1 MARKRVKDTRELG
14 KKIVIF
20 CEGRKSEPNYFQ
32 GLKQTLRVHKN
43 RLIVEIVDCEYT
55 SCVELV
61 SEANKKKRSNQ
72 YTKEDEFWVVV
83 DKDGYTQ
90 HAKCFDIA
98 RGKGV
103 KIAFSAIAFEFWIL
117 LHFEYTSRVFQ
128 NSTEIISYIKT
139 VHGFSYEKNMGG
151 LYMLL
156 QGREVEAKERAQQ
169 IRQHHN
175 ATSPRQQPYRLD
187 PYTNVDELVESIKK
201 SASKSVGRKARC

>member
-1 MARKRVKDTRELG
+1 MARKRVKDTREPG

-20 CEGRKSEPNYFQ
+20 CEGRKSEPNYFN

-61 SEANKKKRSNQ
+61 NEANKKKRTKR
-72 YTKEDEFWVVV
+72 YVKEDEFWVVV

-128 NSTEIISYIKT
+128 NSAEIISYIKT
-139 VHGFSYEKNMGG
+139 VHDFSYEKNMGG

-156 QGREVEAKERAQQ
+156 QDREVEAKGRAQK
-169 IRQHHN
+169 IRQHHD
-175 ATSPRQQPYRLD
+175 ATSPGQQPYRLD
-187 PYTNVDELVESIKK
+187 PYTDVDKLVESIQNSSAK
-201 SASKSVGRKARC
+201 SSARKDFC